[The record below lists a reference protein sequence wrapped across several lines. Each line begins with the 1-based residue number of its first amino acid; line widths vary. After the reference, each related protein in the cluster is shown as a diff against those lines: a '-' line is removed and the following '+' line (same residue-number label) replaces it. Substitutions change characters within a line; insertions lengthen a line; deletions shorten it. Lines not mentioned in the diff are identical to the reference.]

1 MSGDFKVSA
10 SSFSCCV
17 CLEDNKCNAADD
29 LQTYAAYV
37 EWVKVHRTNYLSS
50 PVALCVCAKHH
61 MCSQERYE
69 TLRQQA
75 IDKRGLDTYVIAC
88 PVSGC
93 AETLM
98 QIPNERGVW
107 DFLVEVCPNGHLL
120 DYNCYLRL
128 KSFGTSAC
136 PMCRSDIDIN
146 RAHCIPTVPITPPDG
161 MPAWRKLDGLGVF
174 LDLILSE
181 DEVSRAYMRHENF
194 PSMIQDIFV
203 NPQHKSCVRGM
214 HARVARVF
222 LLAQNTL
229 NYEVLQQLVACFLEE
244 WAFVTRVIDV
254 LMPCKPDAFK
264 QITTCL
270 MEMILLITQ
279 QLPPNNT
286 LRKSVL
292 NELQVVLKFLTM
304 ANRFVEREWWL
315 ILTAQNDVIQ
325 QNVPEFLAFPD
336 VANPSEQI
344 AREPPRDSLLSLF
357 LSQYT

>member
-1 MSGDFKVSA
+1 
-10 SSFSCCV
+10 
-17 CLEDNKCNAADD
+17 
-29 LQTYAAYV
+29 
-37 EWVKVHRTNYLSS
+37 
-50 PVALCVCAKHH
+50 
-61 MCSQERYE
+61 
-69 TLRQQA
+69 
-75 IDKRGLDTYVIAC
+75 
-88 PVSGC
+88 
-93 AETLM
+93 
-98 QIPNERGVW
+98 
-107 DFLVEVCPNGHLL
+107 
-120 DYNCYLRL
+120 
-128 KSFGTSAC
+128 
-136 PMCRSDIDIN
+136 
-146 RAHCIPTVPITPPDG
+146 
-161 MPAWRKLDGLGVF
+161 
-174 LDLILSE
+174 
-181 DEVSRAYMRHENF
+181 MRHENF

-357 LSQYT
+357 LSQYI